1 MGASFG
7 APYSSLWTIAERHEG
22 HAMCEWNIRTL
33 VNDIVLALVINTSAT
48 LLAGAPMAWGTWYP
62 YTCVAFTT
70 NVVAQLLIP
79 TVSISQSLTKG
90 LASKAARPYA
100 AIFIENL
107 IFVTIISLTEAV
119 TQVGP
124 AQMLAAWS
132 QTYLQL
138 VLIGYVTS
146 VVLFKIPS
154 KHEQG

>member
-1 MGASFG
+1 
-7 APYSSLWTIAERHEG
+7 
-22 HAMCEWNIRTL
+22 MCDWNIRVL

-48 LLAGAPMAWGTWYP
+48 LLAGAPMEWGTWYP

-79 TVSISQSLTKG
+79 TVSIAQSLTRG
-90 LASKAARPYA
+90 LDGKAARPYA
-100 AIFIENL
+100 AIFVENL

-124 AQMLAAWS
+124 AQMLVAWS
-132 QTYLQL
+132 QTFLQL

-146 VVLFKIPS
+146 VALFKIPS
-154 KHEQG
+154 KQ

>member
-1 MGASFG
+1 
-7 APYSSLWTIAERHEG
+7 
-22 HAMCEWNIRTL
+22 MCDWNIRVL

-70 NVVAQLLIP
+70 NVVA
-79 TVSISQSLTKG
+79 
-90 LASKAARPYA
+90 
-100 AIFIENL
+100 L

-154 KHEQG
+154 KH

>member
-1 MGASFG
+1 
-7 APYSSLWTIAERHEG
+7 
-22 HAMCEWNIRTL
+22 MCEWNIRTL

-119 TQVGP
+119 TQVEP

-138 VLIGYVTS
+138 VSYQLRDLGRPLQDSFQARAGLAHNLTYNAKGKVERDHGTY
-146 VVLFKIPS
+146 
-154 KHEQG
+154 